1 MANPENEQ
9 SEATAP
15 TVPSSWGPWLF
26 KFLLAAGLV
35 YFWWLTV
42 YSHGIGPESL

>member
-1 MANPENEQ
+1 MANQEKEQ
-9 SEATAP
+9 AETADQAKL
-15 TVPSSWGPWLF
+15 SSWGPWLF
-26 KFLLAAGLV
+26 KSLFTGGLI